1 MLVNV
6 ETQRLELNKPV
17 DEHFIRKNSTAN
29 GARVS
34 GEYVRQMLNHI
45 FGPDNWS
52 HMVLSGPDLVRL
64 NAGGAYVK
72 TVVRLTVRF
81 ANGQQAVHEDVGVTV
96 LSAGRRQ
103 DLDSI
108 APERF
113 EEALKS
119 AVTDGLKACA
129 GHLGNCFRLVGDVI
143 HERSPRGAYPDGQAS
158 SRYPQVET
166 DGLIVEDR
174 SLSQAQ
180 VAAKS

>member
-1 MLVNV
+1 MLENV

-17 DEHFIRKNSTAN
+17 DERFIRKNSNAN
-29 GARVS
+29 GARIS
-34 GEYVRQMLNHI
+34 GDYVRQMLNQI

-72 TVVRLTVRF
+72 TIVRLTVRF

-96 LSAGRRQ
+96 LSADSRQ
-103 DLDSI
+103 NLDSI
-108 APERF
+108 DPERF

-129 GHLGNCFRLVGDVI
+129 GHLGNCFRMVGDVLP
-143 HERSPRGAYPDGQAS
+143 ERPPREAYPDGQVS
-158 SRYPQVET
+158 GRYPQVET
-166 DGLIVEDR
+166 DRVIVEDR
-174 SLSQAQ
+174 SLSPAQA
-180 VAAKS
+180 AAKS

>member
-1 MLVNV
+1 MLENI
-6 ETQRLELNKPV
+6 ETQRLELNKPL
-17 DEHFIRKNSTAN
+17 DERFIRKNSNTN

-52 HMVLSGPDLVRL
+52 HMVLSGPELVRL

-96 LSAGRRQ
+96 LNAGRRQ
-103 DLDSI
+103 DLDNI
-108 APERF
+108 DPERF
-113 EEALKS
+113 EKALKS

-143 HERSPRGAYPDGQAS
+143 LERPPREAYHEGQAS
-158 SRYPQVET
+158 SRYPQIET
-166 DGLIVEDR
+166 DGVIVEDR
-174 SLSQAQ
+174 SLSPAHGG
-180 VAAKS
+180 